1 MIIQSLINNITLL
14 LTLSILY
21 SLISRKWDYSSLWH
35 QLMAGILFGLVA
47 ITGMMN
53 PLKLQPGI
61 IFDGRSI
68 ILSIGAFFGGPVVA
82 IISTIIS
89 LIYRLYLGGAGTLMG
104 ISVIVSS
111 SMLGVIYHYIR
122 KKYPKSNKIGY
133 LFLFGVIVHIN
144 MLVLT
149 LTLPSNLI
157 NEVFKRIALPVLILY
172 PIGSLLIC
180 LLFTFQELGRM
191 MIISLKNSEE
201 NYRLLV
207 ERASSTII
215 KLNRFGRIIFVN
227 TFAQSNFGYKQE
239 ELLGKSVVG
248 SLVENNKKNLR
259 EFADIIDEL
268 FQNQKT
274 YKTLEVEIICKN
286 GDRKWIS
293 WTCRAIQEDDT
304 DTLELLCV
312 GIDITEKKKV
322 ENDLLKSEEKYR
334 TIIELAAD
342 TILIE
347 DSNGD
352 IIGANLK
359 AKDLTGYSADEL
371 LGKNICS
378 LFSQNSLIINPIP
391 YDLLL
396 EGKGIINK
404 RIIGRKDG
412 SEVIVEMSSKKMPND
427 TYISIIRDITEKELT
442 NEAIKESEER
452 FRVVITSTPII
463 IFTTNLWG
471 IFTLSEGIGLSKI
484 DLKPGQL
491 VGESIF
497 EVCKEYPE
505 ILRIL
510 RLVLENGKTLR
521 KDITIKGITFDTLF
535 SPLFGKDKEIKG
547 MMSVATDITERRNA
561 EKRILESEH
570 LLRKQNAE
578 YQTLNEEL
586 NETNQRIRE
595 INEKL
600 IKATEKAQ
608 ESDKLKSAFLA
619 NMSHEIRTPMNG
631 IVGFSGLL
639 QRSCEAND
647 EQKKYVD
654 IIIKSSNQLLSI
666 INDIIDISKIEAG
679 QATLN
684 KTNVILKQV
693 VTDIFDL
700 YSEMANQKR
709 INLILSIPRNS
720 RPLIIQSD
728 EIKIKQ
734 VISNLVTN
742 AIKFTEKGN
751 VEMGY
756 TVNDC
761 FVEIFVKDDGIG
773 IDKENYSLIFER
785 FRKVEGNNNSSSGT
799 GLGLAIS
806 KSLVELMGGKI
817 WVESVKGNGA
827 KFFFT
832 IPLT

>member
-1 MIIQSLINNITLL
+1 MIIQTLINNITLL
-14 LTLSILY
+14 LSLSILY
-21 SLISRKWDYSSLWH
+21 SLISRKWDYLSLWH
-35 QLMAGILFGLVA
+35 QLIAGILFGFVA
-47 ITGMMN
+47 IAGMLN
-53 PLKLQPGI
+53 PLQIQPGI

-68 ILSIGAFFGGPVVA
+68 ILSIGALFGGPIVA

-89 LIYRLYLGGAGTLMG
+89 SIFRFYLGGVGTLMG
-104 ISVIVSS
+104 ISVITSS
-111 SMLGVIYHYIR
+111 SMLGVIYYYIR

-133 LFLFGVIVHIN
+133 LFLFGLIVHIN

-157 NEVFKRIALPVLILY
+157 NEVLKKIALPILILY

-180 LLFTFQELGRM
+180 LLFRFQESGRK
-191 MIISLKNSEE
+191 MIISLKSSEE
-201 NYRLLV
+201 KYRLLV

-215 KLNRFGRIIFVN
+215 KLNRYGRIIFVN
-227 TFAQSNFGYKQE
+227 AFAQSSFGYKQE
-239 ELLGKSVVG
+239 ELIGKSVVG
-248 SLVENNKKNLR
+248 SLVENNRENLR
-259 EFADIIDEL
+259 EFSDIIDEL
-268 FQNQKT
+268 FQNQKN
-274 YKTLEVEIICKN
+274 YKTLEVEIICKK
-286 GDRKWIS
+286 GEKKWVS
-293 WTCRAIQEDDT
+293 WTCKAIQDANS
-304 DTLELLCV
+304 DTLELLCI
-312 GIDITEKKKV
+312 GIDTSEKKRV
-322 ENDLLKSEEKYR
+322 ENELLKSEEKYR
-334 TIIELAAD
+334 TIIELATD
-342 TILIE
+342 TILIGS
-347 DSNGD
+347 SNGD

-359 AKDLTGYSADEL
+359 ATDLTGYSPDEL
-371 LGKNICS
+371 FGRNIS
-378 LFSQNSLIINPIP
+378 TLFSPNSLAINPTN
-391 YDLLL
+391 YDLFL
-396 EGKGIINK
+396 EGKGLINK
-404 RIIGRKDG
+404 WLFCKKDG
-412 SEVIVEMSSKKMPND
+412 GEFIVEMSSKRMPNE
-427 TYISIIRDITEKELT
+427 TYIFIIRDITEKELA
-442 NEAIKESEER
+442 NEAIKENEER
-452 FRVVITSTPII
+452 FRGVVTSTPII
-463 IFTTNLWG
+463 TFTTNLSG

-491 VGESIF
+491 VGQSIF
-497 EVCKEYPE
+497 EVCKEFPE
-505 ILRIL
+505 ILKIL

-521 KDITIKGITFDTLF
+521 KDITINGVTFDTLF

-578 YQTLNEEL
+578 YQILNKEL

-639 QRSCEAND
+639 QRTCGAND

-679 QATLN
+679 QTTLY
-684 KTNVILKQV
+684 KSDIILKQV
-693 VTDIFDL
+693 ITDVFNL
-700 YSEMANQKR
+700 YGEIANQKK
-709 INLILSIPRNS
+709 INLILTIPRDSNS
-720 RPLIIQSD
+720 LIIQSD
-728 EIKIKQ
+728 ETKIKQ
-734 VISNLVTN
+734 VICNLVIN

-756 TVNDC
+756 TVNNH

-785 FRKVEGNNNSSSGT
+785 FRKIEVNNTTPGT

-817 WVESVKGNGA
+817 WVESVKGIGT

-832 IPLT
+832 IPLS

>member
-1 MIIQSLINNITLL
+1 MIIQTLINNITLL
-14 LTLSILY
+14 LSLSILY

-35 QLMAGILFGLVA
+35 QLIAGILFGFVA
-47 ITGMMN
+47 VVGMLN
-53 PLKLQPGI
+53 PLNLQPGI

-68 ILSIGAFFGGPVVA
+68 ILSIGALFVGPIVA

-89 LIYRLYLGGAGTLMG
+89 SIYRFYLGGAGTLMG
-104 ISVIVSS
+104 ISVIASS

-122 KKYPKSNKIGY
+122 KKYPKSNRIGY
-133 LFLFGVIVHIN
+133 LFFFGLIVHIN

-157 NEVFKRIALPVLILY
+157 NEVLKNITLPILILY

-180 LLFTFQELGRM
+180 LLFRFQESGRK
-191 MIISLKNSEE
+191 MIISLKSSEE
-201 NYRLLV
+201 KYRLLV

-215 KLNRFGRIIFVN
+215 KLNRYGRIIFVN
-227 TFAQSNFGYKQE
+227 SFAQSSFGYNLE
-239 ELLGKSVVG
+239 ELIGKSVVG
-248 SLVENNKKNLR
+248 SLVENKRENLR
-259 EFADIIDEL
+259 EFSDIIDEL
-268 FQNQKT
+268 FQDQKT
-274 YKTLEVEIICKN
+274 YKTLEVEIICKK
-286 GDRKWIS
+286 GVRKWVS
-293 WTCRAIQEDDT
+293 WTCKAIQDT
-304 DTLELLCV
+304 NSDTLDLLCI

-322 ENDLLKSEEKYR
+322 ENELLKSEEKYR

-342 TILIE
+342 TILIGNV
-347 DSNGD
+347 NGE

-359 AKDLTGYSADEL
+359 AIELTGYSIDEL
-371 LGKNICS
+371 IGRNIS
-378 LFSQNSLIINPIP
+378 TLFSQNSLTLNPIC
-391 YDLLL
+391 YDLLV
-396 EGKGIINK
+396 EEKVIINK
-404 RIIGRKDG
+404 RTICKKDG
-412 SEVIVEMSSKKMPND
+412 GEVIVEMSSKRMPNES
-427 TYISIIRDITEKELT
+427 YISMIRDITDKELA
-442 NEAIKESEER
+442 NEVIKENEER
-452 FRVVITSTPII
+452 FRAVVTSTPII
-463 IFTTNLWG
+463 TFTTNLSG
-471 IFTLSEGIGLSKI
+471 IFTLSEGISLSKI

-491 VGESIF
+491 VGQSIF
-497 EVCKEYPE
+497 EVCKEFPE

-521 KDITIKGITFDTLF
+521 KDITINGVTFDTLF

-578 YQTLNEEL
+578 YQTLNKEL

-679 QATLN
+679 QTKLN
-684 KTNVILKQV
+684 KTDIILKQV
-693 VTDIFDL
+693 ITDIFNL
-700 YSEMANQKR
+700 YSDVANQKK
-709 INLILSIPRNS
+709 INLILSIPRDS
-720 RPLIIQSD
+720 KPLIIQSD
-728 EIKIKQ
+728 ETKIKQ
-734 VISNLVTN
+734 VICNLVIN

-756 TVNDC
+756 TVNKH

-773 IDKENYSLIFER
+773 IDKENYALIFER
-785 FRKVEGNNNSSSGT
+785 FRKVEGNNNSLSGT

-806 KSLVELMGGKI
+806 KSLVELMGGEI
-817 WVESVKGNGA
+817 WVESVKGNGT

-832 IPLT
+832 IPLP